1 MFFTIEHNTLIVIRS
16 GLQNEN
22 GHWLYSQQSVY
33 EQFVENYPEEQIE
46 YSNFAQH

>member
-1 MFFTIEHNTLIVIRS
+1 MEYNTFIVMAYVRS

-33 EQFVENYPEEQIE
+33 KQFVETYPEEQIE
-46 YSNFAQH
+46 HRNFAQ